1 MMKIKSYLSSS
12 SFIIAMLFFLLVGLV
27 SAFIIYTLAAHP
39 DVSTPTFEWL
49 AGVAL
54 AAMVLIVLI
63 SFYISFFVVSRVNRI
78 AETAWHIIDTGDLSG
93 RINVQSRWDDL
104 SNLARLLNHF
114 LSRIETSMQN
124 VRHVSDNIAH
134 DLRTPLSRL
143 RHHLEDLRA
152 NPNEKLAE
160 QALHEAD
167 RILDM
172 FNALLRIA
180 NIEKGKRHQAFR
192 HFAMQDVL
200 RDVIE
205 LYEPMFDEKQIELSH
220 DLTACQQL
228 GDKDLWFQVFANL
241 LDNALKFTPAGGA
254 VTVQLS
260 TDGIRN
266 TVVIAD
272 NGCGIADTERDK
284 VFQRFYRSEQSRSQP
299 GHGLGLSFVQ
309 AAVELHN
316 GTISLADNAPGL
328 RITIIV

>member
-1 MMKIKSYLSSS
+1 MKIKSYLTSS

-39 DVSTPTFEWL
+39 DVTSPTFEWL
-49 AGVAL
+49 AGVSL
-54 AAMVLIVLI
+54 AAMVMIVLI

-78 AETAWHIIDTGDLSG
+78 AKTAWHIIDTGDLSG

-114 LSRIETSMQN
+114 LARVETSMQN

-143 RHHLEDLRA
+143 RHQLEQLRA
-152 NPNEKLAE
+152 SPNEKMAE

-167 RILDM
+167 RILEI

-200 RDVIE
+200 RDVVE
-205 LYEPMFDEKQIELSH
+205 LYEPMFDEKQITLTHELAS
-220 DLTACQQL
+220 CQQL

-241 LDNALKFTPAGGA
+241 LDNALKFTPAGG
-254 VTVQLS
+254 VVSVQLS
-260 TDGIRN
+260 THDARN
-266 TVVIAD
+266 MVVIAD
-272 NGCGIADTERDK
+272 SGCGIEASERDK
-284 VFQRFYRSEQSRSQP
+284 VFQRFYRSEQSRSEP

-316 GTISLADNAPGL
+316 GTITLSDNAPGL
-328 RITIIV
+328 RITILV